1 MDIREPLPYL
11 RQVLE
16 KRLNTDLGE
25 YDFWHQ
31 DSHKLEEG
39 MTLVE
44 QCMQGGGSSIKSQDS
59 QKEKVERIYKSS
71 S

>member
-44 QCMQGGGSSIKSQDS
+44 QCMQGEGLVYQVSGQS
-59 QKEKVERIYKSS
+59 ERKG
-71 S
+71 

>member
-44 QCMQGGGSSIKSQDS
+44 QCMQGEGLVYQEDS
-59 QKEKVERIYKSS
+59 QREKVERIYKSS